1 MNEEIARIL
10 QMLEDGK
17 IGAEEAEKLIRA
29 VRESQAAPPPPPP
42 PPKQETRFGESTEDW
57 WGFCA
62 NPFRDLEDLGRILRQ
77 TGRQIRRNRIR
88 RYWWHHYRLNH
99 WCEMRRRRRE
109 ETMTTFER
117 VRFVLLLA
125 PVENDFIVQ
134 PDTNFH
140 DLLRRDRI
148 AWDNL
153 RYGLQEEFLLDITMD
168 KLDACRTV
176 QDIVNL
182 VESGQKA
189 KSAPPVDTEATAPPA
204 ESDAPTEW
212 APASEVDSRME
223 PVETTAPLSPSSDAP
238 KPGRRKEEKETPP
251 IEDAD

>member
-1 MNEEIARIL
+1 MNEEITRIL

-17 IGAEEAEKLIRA
+17 IGADEVEKLIRA
-29 VRESQAAPPPPPP
+29 LRESQAAPPPPPP
-42 PPKQETRFGESTEDW
+42 PPPPKPQPSFGEAAEDW

-99 WCEMRRRRRE
+99 WCEMRRRRRK

-148 AWDNL
+148 AWDNF
-153 RYGLQEEFLLDITMD
+153 RYGLQEEFRLDIS
-168 KLDACRTV
+168 LDRLDSLRTV
-176 QDIVNL
+176 QDVVDF
-182 VESGQKA
+182 VEAEKKA
-189 KSAPPVDTEATAPPA
+189 KSAPQAETAETWPPTEPDTPA
-204 ESDAPTEW
+204 EPEVPAEPAEPAVPS
-212 APASEVDSRME
+212 PASPE
-223 PVETTAPLSPSSDAP
+223 AP
-238 KPGRRKEEKETPP
+238 KPSRRKSEKDVPP
-251 IEDAD
+251 VEDAD